1 MKSDYEPAQ
10 RRGVNTFTR
19 YGELITIVYH
29 GGFYDRAR
37 DGQIALMQRTDNL
50 FWFGRT
56 WADSFIFE
64 LEKPVTV
71 QDAFRFLFELE
82 NARLANEAR
91 DVSGQEE
98 LPF

>member
-1 MKSDYEPAQ
+1 MKSDYEPSQ
-10 RRGVNTFTR
+10 RTGVNTFTR
-19 YGELITIVYH
+19 FGELVTIVYR

-37 DGQIALMQRTDNL
+37 NGQVALMQRNDGL

-56 WADSFIFE
+56 WPESFIFE

-71 QDAFRFLFELE
+71 QTAFAYLADLQRMH
-82 NARLANEAR
+82 LANPGC
-91 DVSGQEE
+91 DFSGQEE